1 MPIYKKSLL
10 MLAVVVAAAAV
21 VMIHEYN
28 QADEGVE
35 LATDEL
41 IATAATDVS
50 DEKTEILVYVS
61 GAVNNPGVV
70 SMPEGA
76 RAAEAIE
83 KCGGTMPTA
92 DMNSVN
98 MAQVLKDGAQIKV
111 SEKNSTVAINSKTG
125 SEQGNMVNINQADAK
140 ALESLPGI
148 GPAMAQRIV
157 EYRNEN
163 GSFQSVDDLQKVKG
177 IGKAKLEKLKD
188 RITV

>member
-10 MLAVVVAAAAV
+10 MLVVVIAVATV

-35 LATDEL
+35 LEANEP

-50 DEKTEILVYVS
+50 EGKAEILVYVS

-70 SMPEGA
+70 SVSEGA
-76 RAAEAIE
+76 RVAEAIE
-83 KCGGTMPTA
+83 KCGGIMPTA

-111 SEKNSTVAINSKTG
+111 SEKNTPVTLNSKTG
-125 SEQGNMVNINQADAK
+125 SEQGSMVNINQADVK
-140 ALESLPGI
+140 TLESLPGI

-188 RITV
+188 RVTV